1 MSGVLYEKQGGQW
14 GWGCPVKILW
24 SCGQRDGG
32 RVDVCCVCVCVCVCK
47 LAIFSQNKYL
57 WTP

>member
-1 MSGVLYEKQGGQW
+1 MVSFYF
-14 GWGCPVKILW
+14 CPDLL
-24 SCGQRDGG
+24 
-32 RVDVCCVCVCVCVCK
+32 VDSDHLLCVCVCVCVCK